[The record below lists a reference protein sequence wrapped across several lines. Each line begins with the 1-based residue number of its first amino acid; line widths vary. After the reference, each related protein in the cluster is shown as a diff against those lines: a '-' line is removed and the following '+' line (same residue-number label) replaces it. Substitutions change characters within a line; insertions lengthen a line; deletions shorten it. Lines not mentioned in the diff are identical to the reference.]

1 MPPAPLR
8 AHRSFAADARS
19 VADARRFTRA
29 RLQEWGAGE
38 LMDCAALVVSELVT
52 NAVVHAGTSARL
64 GLRLQG
70 RDLRVEVED
79 HHPGRSVPLVTE
91 RPSDE
96 AERGRG
102 LLITTSLSTA
112 WGVEYTATSKRV
124 WALCAGD
131 PTAAAAHVPA
141 DGLATPEQAADHAT
155 EHLTEH
161 PADHATVRVAVVE
174 VGHDGGVLR
183 WNEDATVLFGWH
195 SGEVVGRPWADL
207 VETPLG
213 EGLPGDPA
221 DPSVGAPWQGVYAV
235 LHRDGA
241 TVEVFASHLRN
252 GERTAVL
259 LVPADHRA
267 LLERAAPAPPNGTRG
282 DPAPL
287 GMRPDA
293 ILRLGADDYL
303 ALAVE
308 HVRDPVSA
316 DATYLLLSHD
326 VTGELELVAVSG
338 LPETL
343 VGTRLVTGSPGAPD
357 AHRPRLPVLVPDLT
371 EVDVPVLAGTELR
384 SLLVVPLVVEGRVV
398 GGLGA
403 ASVRPDAF
411 TDEQAV
417 LLQRFADSIALAADR
432 ARLQA
437 SERQRRDWLSF
448 IADAGDLLA
457 GSLDQDMTMAITGQ
471 VVVPRI
477 ARWCA
482 IQLLDVRG
490 RAVLQ
495 QVWHEDE
502 EQVETVRRALTKAA
516 AGKGA
521 GDDVTILGQPS
532 TAIPLVARG
541 RTIGFLVVGRS
552 RAEMVRSEFYLVAE
566 SIARRA
572 ALAIDNAR
580 THGNLQAVGRAL
592 QESLLPASTPSAP
605 GLDIGVVYEAAGED
619 TVAGGDFYDVFP
631 AGTGTWW
638 FVVGD
643 VCGTGAEAAAVTG
656 LARHTIQA
664 LARAGFGV
672 AGTLERLNT
681 AILDEGERARFLTL
695 VCGTLRLERGRVQLT
710 LVNAGHPQPFLVDAG
725 GRVREIGTPQPLL
738 GVVETAAY
746 APESYELD
754 RGDLLV
760 ALTDGV
766 LERRDGATMLGE
778 QGLDAELAAMVD
790 LPAQAVAERIRRLAV
805 DFSDTPQRDDMAILA
820 IRVEMG
826 ASSTGA
832 QTREAP
838 ASS

>member
-8 AHRSFAADARS
+8 AHQSFAADARA
-19 VADARRFTRA
+19 VADARRFVRA
-29 RLQEWGAGE
+29 RLEEWGAAE
-38 LMDCAALVVSELVT
+38 LMDRAALIVSELLT
-52 NAVVHAGTSARL
+52 NAVVHAGTPARL

-79 HHPGRSVPLVTE
+79 HHPGRAVPLVTE
-91 RPSDE
+91 RPAEE

-102 LLITTSLSTA
+102 LLITTSLSTS

-124 WALCAGD
+124 WALCAGE
-131 PTAAAAHVPA
+131 PA
-141 DGLATPEQAADHAT
+141 TTRRLAVEDRPAPLDGE
-155 EHLTEH
+155 
-161 PADHATVRVAVVE
+161 TVRVAVVE
-174 VGHDGGVLR
+174 VGGNGAVVR
-183 WNEDATVLFGWH
+183 WNDDATRLFGWRP
-195 SGEVVGRPWADL
+195 GEVTGHPWADL
-207 VETPLG
+207 VEVAPG
-213 EGLPGDPA
+213 EPTERDPA
-221 DPSVGAPWQGVYAV
+221 VPSADPAWQGVYAV
-235 LHRDGA
+235 VRRDGG
-241 TVEVFASHLRN
+241 TVEVFASHRHD
-252 GERTAVL
+252 GDRTAIL
-259 LVPADHRA
+259 LVPVHHRA
-267 LLERAAPAPPNGTRG
+267 LLERADPVPRTGTRG
-282 DPAPL
+282 GAGPL

-293 ILRLGADDYL
+293 LLRLGADDYL

-326 VTGELELVAVSG
+326 VTGELEMVAVSG

-357 AHRPRLPVLVPDLT
+357 THRPRLPVLVPDLS
-371 EVDVPVLAGTELR
+371 EAEVPVLAGTELR

-411 TDEQAV
+411 SDEQAV

-482 IQLLDVRG
+482 IQLLDERG
-490 RAVLQ
+490 RAVLH

-502 EQVETVRRALTKAA
+502 EQVAPLRRELAKPA
-516 AGKGA
+516 AGRSPGE
-521 GDDVTILGQPS
+521 DLTVLGQPS

-541 RTIGFLVVGRS
+541 RTIGYLVVGRA

-572 ALAIDNAR
+572 GLAIDNAR
-580 THGNLQAVGRAL
+580 THGHLQAVGRAL

-619 TVAGGDFYDVFP
+619 TVAGGDFYDLFP
-631 AGTGTWW
+631 AGRGTWW

-681 AILDEGERARFLTL
+681 AILDEGDRARFLTL
-695 VCGTLRLERGRVQLT
+695 VCGTLRLEGGRVQLS
-710 LVNAGHPQPFLVDAG
+710 LVNAGHPQPFLVDPR

-746 APESYELD
+746 VPEAYELD

-766 LERRDGATMLGE
+766 LERRDGARMLGE
-778 QGLDAELAAMVD
+778 QGLDTELSGMVD

-805 DFSDTPQRDDMAILA
+805 EFSDTPQRDDMAILA

-826 ASSTGA
+826 RRGTAD
-832 QTREAP
+832 P
-838 ASS
+838 ASPPP